1 LYRRTFCWELT
12 AVAFS
17 LLGYFLSMITAL
29 TAVVAV
35 MIDLFDTSTSERAH
49 HYPRPAF
56 ERADREPRLF
66 MVVPQTKDRP
76 PTNDASP
83 AKNIVEANSAAAEAN
98 SAAVPTD
105 KAEAKKSRPHKPKVF
120 ARLRNNYERPGYYG
134 NTMGYAQQTQPQR
147 LFSNW

>member
-1 LYRRTFCWELT
+1 M
-12 AVAFS
+12 AFS

-35 MIDLFDTSTSERAH
+35 MIGLFDTSTSERAH

-56 ERADREPRLF
+56 ENREPRLF
-66 MVVPQTKDRP
+66 MVVPQTKDRS

-83 AKNIVEANSAAAEAN
+83 AKNIAEAN
-98 SAAVPTD
+98 SAAVPAE
-105 KAEAKKSRPHKPKVF
+105 KAEVKKSRPHKPKVF